1 MENSILTFQNMTT
14 VTFLIT
20 NIYVHENFSKI
31 CNHPKFGLKEVKL
44 PHFTHQ
50 YTKKKKNLSK

>member
-1 MENSILTFQNMTT
+1 MTT

-44 PHFTHQ
+44 AHFTNQ